1 MISIYIDLIMKRRLT
16 LFLVLV
22 LAVLFVGCAKTNER
36 EVFRFE
42 AHQLELE
49 IGETVELR
57 LIMGSV
63 SEEEEIIYTVTGDD
77 AITLEGNV
85 ATAINIGVTKVTA
98 QVKDIPTTKA
108 TVEITV
114 VDEKLSGMK
123 INGENSVKVTDSLN
137 LTVEAIPSHLSNE
150 VTWASSNTE
159 IATVENGKVTTYK
172 PGKVIIS
179 ATSKYD
185 TTITAE
191 KEITVDY
198 LDAENLTVEFT
209 EGNENVVLGSKSVLK
224 AEVFPALANQ
234 TIIWTSSDTSIA
246 TVVNGVITPVKVTDE
261 EQFVEIVATTED
273 GSLSES
279 VTVKVVYAAIEK
291 IEVTSDLEV
300 VEVFEEK
307 EITLKAT
314 VTPQFAN
321 PTLTWTSS
329 DESIATVENG
339 KVTGVKKGTVTIKA
353 IGADGVSY
361 GEIEV
366 TVIGVPDPVAIKVTQ
381 NWKDVESEIEFEEE
395 TDITLRVSIEPE
407 DAKQEIT
414 VTIEGEDII
423 ECNKVG
429 ASYRISGLKVGQAKI
444 TFAST
449 VNPEISVTI
458 VINIIPLE

>member
-1 MISIYIDLIMKRRLT
+1 MKRKLT

-49 IGETVELR
+49 IGEKVELK

-63 SEEEEIIYTVTGDD
+63 SEEEEIIYTVSGDD

-85 ATAINIGVTKVTA
+85 ATAVNIGVAKVTA

-123 INGENSVKVTDSLN
+123 INGESSIKVTKSLN
-137 LTVEAIPSHLSNE
+137 LSVESIPSHLSNE
-150 VTWASSNTE
+150 VTWSSSNTE
-159 IATVENGKVTTYK
+159 IATVENGKVTTHK
-172 PGKVIIS
+172 PGKVVIS

-185 TTITAE
+185 PTITVE
-191 KEITVDY
+191 KEITVEY
-198 LDAENLTVEFT
+198 LDAESLEVEFV
-209 EGNENVVLGSKSVLK
+209 EGDENVVLGSKAVLK

-234 TIIWTSSDTSIA
+234 TIIWSSSDNSIA
-246 TVVNGVITPVKVTDE
+246 TVANGVITPVKVTEE

-273 GSLSES
+273 GSFSKNI
-279 VTVKVVYAAIEK
+279 TVKVVYAPIEK

-314 VTPQFAN
+314 VTPQYAN
-321 PTLTWTSS
+321 PTLTWSSS

-353 IGADGVSY
+353 TGADGVNY

-395 TDITLRVSIEPE
+395 LEIALRVSIEPE
-407 DAKQEIT
+407 DAKQDIT

-429 ASYRISGLKVGQAKI
+429 ATYRITGLKVGQAKI
-444 TFAST
+444 TFASA